1 MIIAVEGID
10 CAGKGEVCPRLAK
23 VLNAILYKTPP
34 EHMRAEQDRIHATAT
49 DLENYRYFTK
59 VVQTASEEIALLST
73 THNIVI
79 DRYWITT
86 VVYHRVMGIQAE
98 LVDMGNIV
106 MPDLTVYL
114 TVSPEVQARRM
125 SGRGM
130 SPGDKRMDGRQHLL
144 RKVYDEVLATQG
156 NIIRIDTSYITPEQ
170 VVNLILQG
178 TPSACID

>member
-34 EHMRAEQDRIHATAT
+34 EHMRKEQDVINATAT
-49 DLENYRYFTK
+49 DIEHYRYFTR
-59 VVQTASEEIALLST
+59 VIQSASAEISELAKRT
-73 THNIVI
+73 NVVI
-79 DRYWITT
+79 DRYWVTT

-114 TVSPEVQARRM
+114 TVSPEVQAKRM
-125 SGRGM
+125 NGRGM

-144 RKVYDEVLATQG
+144 RQVYEEVLATQSG
-156 NIIRIDTSYITPEQ
+156 TIRIDTSNITPEQ
-170 VVNLILQG
+170 VIDLILKG
-178 TPSACID
+178 TPSICID